1 MRTLRVVSVVLAGT
15 FLAGCGGMERSEVLY
30 ERSTSALIA
39 RGGVGGRDRCAVRN
53 PNETVQAV
61 IDQEVALRAQV
72 GGASRGGRG
81 FSIPVH
87 FHVITTSDATEG
99 DVSGKVPDQMDV
111 LNAAYERTG
120 AKFHLASLEV
130 LGNDTW
136 FFAAA
141 ESPEEVEMKAT
152 LRRGGPES
160 LNIYTTLGDI
170 YLGWATFPKYYKSD
184 PLYDGVV
191 LYWASLPDTGLEI
204 PVDPADEPDGLIVY
218 DRGDTATHEVGHW
231 LGLYHTFEGGCSKQ
245 GDRIDDTPAEAE
257 PQFFCAPRDSCT
269 GKKFPG
275 TDPIHNFMDYVDDDC
290 MDRFTRDQQDRMR
303 DQWETYRSRD
313 DHGHDR
319 ALAER

>member
-1 MRTLRVVSVVLAGT
+1 MDPPEA
-15 FLAGCGGMERSEVLY
+15 LY

-53 PNETVQAV
+53 PNEIVQAA
-61 IDQEVALRAQV
+61 IERDVASLRAQL
-72 GGASRGGRG
+72 GASSRGKT
-81 FSIPVH
+81 FHIPVH
-87 FHVITTSDATEG
+87 VHIVTTSDGAHG
-99 DVSGKVPDQMDV
+99 DVSSLVPAQMDV
-111 LNAAYERTG
+111 LNAAYGRTG
-120 AKFHLASLEV
+120 ARFDLASLEV
-130 LGNDTW
+130 VGNDTW
-136 FFAAA
+136 FFSTA
-141 ESPEEVEMKAT
+141 ESPEEVEMKAA
-152 LRRGGPES
+152 LRRGGAES

-191 LYWASLPDTGLEI
+191 LYYATLPGTGFEI
-204 PVDPADEPDGLIVY
+204 SVDPADEPDGLIAY

-257 PQFFCAPRDSCT
+257 PQFYCAPRDSCT

-275 TDPIHNFMDYVDDDC
+275 MDPIHNFMDYVDDDC
-290 MDRFTRDQQDRMR
+290 MYLFTRDQEDRMR
-303 DQWETYRSRD
+303 DQWDTYRDRE
-313 DHGHDR
+313 DHR